1 MLTVGTKTEVAMR
14 IADTIEAFINGNGW
28 DDEIERNEETGRSRV
43 STNFI
48 ISNQL
53 FELCVE
59 GDENGELLVL
69 FLSAPFRVIEG
80 KYVDAC
86 MYFNY
91 INDCF
96 NFSGRISVSENGW
109 ISYRE
114 PLMTDGIELDGRMID
129 NMLASG
135 IMLFERHFDAIA
147 SIAMTR
153 KTYEAIREEYF
164 KKNDPGTALPEGTD
178 CGIENEA

>member
-1 MLTVGTKTEVAMR
+1 MS
-14 IADTIEAFINGNGW
+14 IADTIEAFISGNDW
-28 DDEIERNEETGRSRV
+28 NDEIERDEETGESRV
-43 STNFI
+43 STSFMI
-48 ISNQL
+48 ANQV
-53 FELCVE
+53 FELSVE
-59 GDENGELLVL
+59 GDENAET
-69 FLSAPFRVIEG
+69 LSLSLSPAFRVNEG

-86 MYFNY
+86 MFFNY
-91 INDCF
+91 INHSF

-109 ISYRE
+109 IRYRE
-114 PLMTDGIELDGRMID
+114 TLNTDSIELDGRMIV

-135 IMLFERHFDAIA
+135 ISMFQCHFDAIA